1 MTLLQPDD
9 SVLDL
14 FRALDGFHRAY
25 WRSSHEPLASRAVS
39 KLRQPLV
46 EVVGL
51 AVPGQ
56 MSLRPNFRGP
66 GGECAR
72 RDAFRS

>member
-1 MTLLQPDD
+1 MRCDAMALLQADD
-9 SVLDL
+9 GVLDL

-46 EVVGL
+46 ELVGL
-51 AVPGQ
+51 AVVNVLEEMRSG
-56 MSLRPNFRGP
+56 
-66 GGECAR
+66 A
-72 RDAFRS
+72 AFEVIGII